1 MTKEKIKERIEK
13 LRQILHHHNY
23 QYYVLAQPEIS
34 DFEYDNLLKEL
45 NELEENNPQFFDANS
60 PTQRV
65 GNDTTL
71 EFKQLSHKY
80 PMLSLGN
87 TYSPE
92 EVTDFIQR
100 VQKGLNREETEFT
113 CELKFD
119 GVAIGLSYIKG
130 VLKQAVT
137 RGDGVKGDDVTNNVK
152 TIRSI
157 PLKLSGNDFPEEF
170 EIRGEILLPHKG
182 FEKINNER
190 IKNNEPPFANP
201 RNAAAGTL
209 KLQKSATVAKRPLDC
224 FLYSILGNYL
234 PFNTHY
240 ENLTKAREWGFKV
253 SEHIKICKGIDEI
266 FEYINYWDKERHKLP
281 FGTDG
286 VVIKVNNYQ
295 QQEKLGYTAKSPRW
309 AIAYKFKA
317 EQATTKL
324 LSIQYQ
330 VGRTGAITP
339 VANLEPVLLAGT
351 TVKRASLH
359 NSDQIKLLDIHEND
373 TVFVEKGGDI
383 IPKIVGVDKRK
394 RKTGSKEIDFIKKC
408 PECGSELIR
417 IEGEAKHYCPNTA
430 GCPPQIKGRIEHFV
444 SRKAMNIGGLGKG
457 IISLLV
463 EKKIIFDYADLYKLK
478 DKKDQ
483 LIGLENIIVPDD
495 NFEEVRIP
503 LERVIYAFEIGVPK
517 ISLQNATLFA
527 DHFKTLNNYI
537 NATYDDLLELRN
549 KISPAKKSKKIIN
562 SVLEYKFS
570 MFNQELINILQS
582 DINDTEG
589 IKLETILKYFNIKS
603 LDNKILKILSS
614 YYNYIYQIAVA
625 TKNELIKLGI
635 NEAIAEEIVS
645 TFENNKNKD
654 IVNKLNNLSR
664 NVLQEKT
671 VNNILEQIEKSK
683 QIPYHKVLYAL
694 GIRSIGETTAKEIAF
709 DTKNINTIINASK
722 KQTLEKIKEKTLD
735 FYPDNKSIKKISK
748 SVDIKSKIANAK
760 KISETIHAF
769 EIFYNSYYLLDFF
782 RKKANLKVSY
792 NSTKDKV
799 IPLRKVIKQYFSQV
813 LPEAYFTYCNFNSI
827 GSTILVNLVSFF
839 ENEKNIYIINRLIE
853 AGLRLKLDETELS
866 ADSKI
871 FKGLS
876 IVITG
881 TLSKS
886 RESFKKLIEK
896 NGGKLVDNVSKKT
909 YFLIKGDNPGN
920 SKIKKA
926 NNNNIEILTEDEFLQ
941 RFEK

>member
-1 MTKEKIKERIEK
+1 MYFCLSQINLGMTKEKIKERIEK

-45 NELEENNPQFFDANS
+45 NELEENNPQFFDPNS

-71 EFKQLSHKY
+71 EFKQVSHKY

-100 VQKGLNREETEFT
+100 VQKGLNGEETEFT

-119 GVAIGLSYIKG
+119 GVAIGLSYNKG
-130 VLKQAVT
+130 ILKQAVT

-182 FEKINNER
+182 FEKINTER

-444 SRKAMNIGGLGKG
+444 SRKAMNIGGAEATIEALFNKG
-457 IISLLV
+457 LIS
-463 EKKIIFDYADLYKLK
+463 DSADLYYLTK
-478 DKKDQ
+478 
-483 LIGLENIIVPDD
+483 ENILS
-495 NFEEVRIP
+495 
-503 LERVIYAFEIGVPK
+503 LERFGEK
-517 ISLQNATLFA
+517 S
-527 DHFKTLNNYI
+527 
-537 NATYDDLLELRN
+537 
-549 KISPAKKSKKIIN
+549 AKN
-562 SVLEYKFS
+562 L
-570 MFNQELINILQS
+570 LQS
-582 DINDTEG
+582 I
-589 IKLETILKYFNIKS
+589 
-603 LDNKILKILSS
+603 
-614 YYNYIYQIAVA
+614 
-625 TKNELIKLGI
+625 
-635 NEAIAEEIVS
+635 EES
-645 TFENNKNKD
+645 
-654 IVNKLNNLSR
+654 
-664 NVLQEKT
+664 KT
-671 VNNILEQIEKSK
+671 VPFQR
-683 QIPYHKVLYAL
+683 VLYAL
-694 GIRSIGETTAKEIAF
+694 GIRYVGETVAKTIADNYPSIDELMNASFDDLIAIDEIGERIAQSIIDYF
-709 DTKNINTIINASK
+709 KDKRNIKIIDKLKNAGV
-722 KQTLEKIKEKTLD
+722 QL
-735 FYPDNKSIKKISK
+735 
-748 SVDIKSKIANAK
+748 
-760 KISETIHAF
+760 
-769 EIFYNSYYLLDFF
+769 
-782 RKKANLKVSY
+782 
-792 NSTKDKV
+792 TKDDSKV
-799 IPLRKVIKQYFSQV
+799 KHGDKLKGLNIVISGTF
-813 LPEAYFTYCNFNSI
+813 
-827 GSTILVNLVSFF
+827 
-839 ENEKNIYIINRLIE
+839 KNYSRDELKELIE
-853 AGLRLKLDETELS
+853 
-866 ADSKI
+866 I
-871 FKGLS
+871 
-876 IVITG
+876 
-881 TLSKS
+881 
-886 RESFKKLIEK
+886 
-896 NGGKLVDNVSKKT
+896 NGGKNTSSISSNTNYLLAGENIGPKK
-909 YFLIKGDNPGN
+909 LE
-920 SKIKKA
+920 KA
-926 NNNNIEILTEDEFLQ
+926 NKLNIQIINEDNFLQ
-941 RFEK
+941 MLK